1 MKLSK
6 AIAPKIVLEMMNVI
20 PYNINVMDENGI
32 IIGSGDNERIGNIH
46 EGAKKAI
53 DSKHIIEV
61 YEDNEKMKPGVN
73 GVKRKLYN
81 K

>member
-1 MKLSK
+1 MNLSK
-6 AIAPKIVLEMMNVI
+6 SIAPKIVLEMMNVI
-20 PYNINVMDENGI
+20 PYNINVVDENGI

>member
-20 PYNINVMDENGI
+20 PYNTNVMDENGI

-46 EGAKKAI
+46 EGAQKAI

>member
-20 PYNINVMDENGI
+20 PYNINVVDENGI

-61 YEDNEKMKPGVN
+61 YEDNEKMKPEVN

>member
-6 AIAPKIVLEMMNVI
+6 AIALKIVLEMMNVI
-20 PYNINVMDENGI
+20 PYNINVVDENGI

>member
-6 AIAPKIVLEMMNVI
+6 AIAQRIVLEMMNVI

>member
-20 PYNINVMDENGI
+20 PYNINVVDENGI
-32 IIGSGDNERIGNIH
+32 ISSGDNERIGNIH

>member
-6 AIAPKIVLEMMNVI
+6 AIALKIVLEMMNVI

>member
-32 IIGSGDNERIGNIH
+32 IICSGDNERIGNIH

-73 GVKRKLYN
+73 GVKIKLYN

>member
-20 PYNINVMDENGI
+20 PYNINV
-32 IIGSGDNERIGNIH
+32 RIGNIH
-46 EGAKKAI
+46 EGAQKAI